1 MKLRDSYTCPLE
13 LTYGSYFDRE
23 GFPVT
28 KAMFD
33 IYMIKI

>member
-13 LTYGSYFDRE
+13 LTYGSE